1 VAVAG
6 DALTFYFDF
15 TCPYSYLGW
24 ELLERKRREQPFQV
38 KLVGIGA
45 NPPGNPGLLG
55 REFWSD
61 ARWSELHA
69 IGHKLGI
76 VINKP
81 PSPSSSQVALRG
93 LSLYEGFGLTDYVSG
108 VFKVFF
114 RDSVDISTSKALV
127 EHLQLNGID
136 TLPLLNALK
145 DPETLKKVEEDSLLW
160 GHARIR
166 TVPTLEF
173 GAERLAGLFDQRAID
188 NFLITLD
195 V

>member
-1 VAVAG
+1 MAA

-24 ELLERKRREQPFQV
+24 ELLERKRRVQPFQV

-55 REFWSD
+55 RELWSD
-61 ARWSELHA
+61 ARWAELHA
-69 IGHKLGI
+69 IAGKFDL

-81 PSPSSSQVALRG
+81 SASASSQVALRG
-93 LSLYEGFGLTDYVSG
+93 LSMYEGFGLTDYVSG

-114 RDSVDISTSKALV
+114 RDNIDISSPKMLV

-145 DPETLKKVEEDSLLW
+145 DPETLKKVEDDSLLW

-166 TVPTLEF
+166 TIPTLQF
-173 GAERLAGLFDQRAID
+173 DAERLAGLFDQRAID

-195 V
+195 I